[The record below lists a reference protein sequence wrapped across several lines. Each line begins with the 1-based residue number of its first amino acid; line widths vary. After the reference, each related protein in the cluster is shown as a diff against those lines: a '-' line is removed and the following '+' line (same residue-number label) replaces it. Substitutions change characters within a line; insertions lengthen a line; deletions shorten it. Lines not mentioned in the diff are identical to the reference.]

1 MKKFLKSFVAIS
13 LAAILTLAISYYS
26 PAGVVN
32 AAEDEK
38 PAMNVEYRSKADI
51 INYYNQHPCDFN
63 MKTQYDEEPSVTQPY
78 NPGKISSATAE
89 NANEVL
95 NLIRYT
101 AGLSGMTHVN
111 YDYNEY
117 AQAGALCNKIN
128 NMLSHYPSRPEG
140 MSDEL
145 YNMAK
150 EGASTSNI
158 AYASWNFT
166 LPKTLKLY
174 MDDGNSGNVS
184 RVGHRRWL
192 LYPQLSGVG
201 FGQVYN
207 YSATKVIGSDRN
219 RDAKEYGVAWPAQNT
234 PIELLKSYDGYPWSI
249 SFGKNV
255 PDTVKVR
262 LTDIGTGK
270 VWNFSQDYS
279 DGEFYINNGGYGQTG
294 CVIFVPDG
302 LKLTKGSNFKVEI
315 SDIGI
320 DGYSDNLSYNVSIFS
335 LSDKNGIY
343 YEDGS
348 WNYYVDNNIDY
359 NYTGL
364 SYNETGWWY
373 IENGRVNF
381 DYNDIFYD
389 PVYGWW
395 KITNGYVDFDCN
407 DICYSPT
414 YGWWKITN
422 GYVDFDCNDICYS
435 PTYGWWKITNGYV
448 DFDCNDICY
457 SPTYGWWKITNGY
470 VDFDCNDICY
480 SPTYGWWKIT
490 NGYVDFVYNDIC
502 YSPTYGWWKI
512 TNGYVDFVYNG
523 VYDSPIYG
531 TWKISNGAV
540 VFE

>member
-448 DFDCNDICY
+448 DF
-457 SPTYGWWKITNGY
+457 
-470 VDFDCNDICY
+470 
-480 SPTYGWWKIT
+480 
-490 NGYVDFVYNDIC
+490 VYNDIC

-512 TNGYVDFVYNG
+512 TNGYVDFAYNG
-523 VYDSPIYG
+523 VYDSPTYG